1 MRLSFC
7 VSIHTSLVI
16 SSGALGSLL
25 HTWLKLAHPL
35 MWWWETWLTL
45 THCKAFWW
53 TSNRRIIS
61 HCCKIPILKQCQG
74 VSVYF
79 FNIHLKLSVL
89 GTVRNRRRHRDEPQE
104 RVEEI
109 TGVTVLGEWC
119 VKAAS
124 MQRAGAP
131 HLTWE
136 GVRVL
141 LEMQLRWW
149 PWAEDWGN
157 E

>member
-7 VSIHTSLVI
+7 VSSHASLVTG
-16 SSGALGSLL
+16 SGALGSLL
-25 HTWLKLAHPL
+25 HTWLNLAHPL
-35 MWWWETWLTL
+35 MWWWETWLTF

-61 HCCKIPILKQCQG
+61 HCCKIPILKQYQG
-74 VSVYF
+74 VSVYL

-89 GTVRNRRRHRDEPQE
+89 GTVKNRRHRWAS
-104 RVEEI
+104 
-109 TGVTVLGEWC
+109 GESWGNHRSHS
-119 VKAAS
+119 AR
-124 MQRAGAP
+124 RAVCQGSQHAESRGTTP
-131 HLTWE
+131 HLVGSK
-136 GVRVL
+136 GVAGNAATL
-141 LEMQLRWW
+141 KW